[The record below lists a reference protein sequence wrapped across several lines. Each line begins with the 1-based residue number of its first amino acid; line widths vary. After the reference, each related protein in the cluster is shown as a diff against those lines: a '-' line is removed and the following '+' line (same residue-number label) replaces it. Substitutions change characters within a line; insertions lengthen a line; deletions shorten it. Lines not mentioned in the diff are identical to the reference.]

1 MGIACDISEEP
12 QHEGTQNPEQGTLKH
27 RRPSSPG
34 GARIPG
40 RHNCQKHGALHPIRG
55 AAPDRGHYTRYGALH
70 PIWGTAPDLGHCT
83 RYGALHPNRRGV
95 LPTDRVQRPNTQ
107 EQTRNWQTEPLPHH
121 NQPGQPPALGRIA
134 PRQHKSDRTP
144 LHALLGTAS
153 GSMGAAPAAT
163 YRANMRMK
171 GRTRPPTGNDAPVS
185 AGNAPSP
192 RPRWLQYRSA
202 FPVRRYGHPQCRRLG
217 PCR

>member
-27 RRPSSPG
+27 RRRSSPG

-40 RHNCQKHGALHPIRG
+40 RHNCQKHG
-55 AAPDRGHYTRYGALH
+55 
-70 PIWGTAPDLGHCT
+70 GTAPDMGHCT
-83 RYGALHPNRRGV
+83 RSGALHPNRRGV

-134 PRQHKSDRTP
+134 PQRHKSDRTP

>member
-1 MGIACDISEEP
+1 MFEMFTWELHATFLRNHNTRAHRTPSRGHLNTGDP
-12 QHEGTQNPEQGTLKH
+12 QAPEV
-27 RRPSSPG
+27 PASPAATT
-34 GARIPG
+34 ARSTG
-40 RHNCQKHGALHPIRG
+40 HCTRSGALHPIG
-55 AAPDRGHYTRYGALH
+55 GTTPDMGHCTRSGALH
-70 PIWGTAPDLGHCT
+70 PIWGAAPEQKRCIAYGSGAAPQHT
-83 RYGALHPNRRGV
+83 RTNAELANRTTPPPQPARAA
-95 LPTDRVQRPNTQ
+95 TRP
-107 EQTRNWQTEPLPHH
+107 R
-121 NQPGQPPALGRIA
+121 
-134 PRQHKSDRTP
+134 P

-202 FPVRRYGHPQCRRLG
+202 SPVRRYGHPQCRRLG